1 MKPIMA
7 TVTAPAPK
15 KGPRRARKGIMVRTI
30 KVDFDQSGDL
40 SKLISRHM
48 DQQRWAYNMAVRKVL
63 GDPRIT
69 KFDLDGMLTKWRNA
83 NTWLV
88 RDDDAQAVGLRQAC
102 DSRVQR
108 TGLRQVLDAVKR
120 FMESNATKRY
130 NKIMWKNLARHDRE
144 KEGIPDIGTA
154 ANLPPN
160 KWSNKRNRWSH
171 KGDLLRRKDG
181 RQALCVFRVPCP
193 RAAAC
198 CIFPA

>member
-83 NTWLV
+83 N
-88 RDDDAQAVGLRQAC
+88 A
-102 DSRVQR
+102 
-108 TGLRQVLDAVKR
+108 
-120 FMESNATKRY
+120 
-130 NKIMWKNLARHDRE
+130 
-144 KEGIPDIGTA
+144 
-154 ANLPPN
+154 
-160 KWSNKRNRWSH
+160 
-171 KGDLLRRKDG
+171 
-181 RQALCVFRVPCP
+181 
-193 RAAAC
+193 
-198 CIFPA
+198 